1 MRRGN
6 NNTFV
11 CTADGTF
18 VGVNLGADYTAEHE
32 WGIAGLKRHFGIEGV
47 KDGLISKRVGIDA
60 RRVTLLPPHFKLI
73 KKSGFTYLVSTSNYG
88 GLDAVNKKDL
98 DRMIGAYWTSYNKKD
113 KEIVL
118 QTAWD
123 EKSFGIAA
131 KGADGKK
138 YLTELFEAF
147 NNNDAII
154 TFGHD
159 GNPFSNA
166 GLMLLIASKLPQ
178 DYVDSQAAADLDKI
192 KLDKAAK
199 KTGIIDRLAKADRR
213 YFACSPRWADETKTE
228 VMFWLNPQEQHKN
241 DSGWMTVADLDDW
254 IAGKGKVIKQ
264 SA

>member
-6 NNTFV
+6 DNAFV
-11 CTADGTF
+11 GIDGDTF
-18 VGVNLGADYTAEHE
+18 VGINLGADFTAEHE
-32 WGIAGLKRHFGIEGV
+32 RGIIKLKRQFGIEGV
-47 KDGLISKRVGIDA
+47 KNGLISKRIGIDA
-60 RRVTLLPPHFKLI
+60 RRVTLLPSHFHLI
-73 KKSGFTYLVSTSNYG
+73 EKHGFTYLVSTSTHVFTK
-88 GLDAVNKKDL
+88 DMSKKNL
-98 DRMIGAYWTSYNKKD
+98 DRMIGAYWTSYDKNA

-138 YLTELFEAF
+138 YLKLLFDAF

-159 GNPFSNA
+159 GNPFSNS

-178 DYVDSQAAADLDKI
+178 KYIDSQAAADMDKI
-192 KLDKAAK
+192 NLDKAAK
-199 KTGIIDRLAKADRR
+199 KTGIIDRIANSDRQ
-213 YFACSPRWADETKTE
+213 YFACSPRWANDGKTE
-228 VMFWLNPQEQHKN
+228 VIFWLNPREQHKYN
-241 DSGWMTVADLDDW
+241 SGWMSVADLDGW

-264 SA
+264 TA